1 MLSLL
6 ALAGAA
12 GPSDSPAQPPEAS
25 AAPQQPASDSRPP
38 EPAPDSG
45 PGDDGTRRRG
55 DLWRVELANDAL
67 VRSDNQFTN
76 GISVHHQSVLE
87 TSLEATSGTPAF
99 GKALARTVL
108 PEKPGLLYRE
118 GWAVGHNIQT
128 PGRLEEP
135 GLILNDVPYMGM
147 LGWANSFT
155 ALNERELT
163 GFGLML
169 GWVGPGAQG
178 DRPQSVLHE
187 LIGDAEPRGWRHQL
201 DDEPLAN
208 LYFTKHHKLVR
219 RPNFDAALS
228 VDTALGNLFTY
239 AGAGVQMRFGRA
251 PPGFAFVPT
260 AFGRGIELDGR
271 LGEAREK
278 SVYGSVAVRA
288 TRFLWAMP
296 RQGNSLS
303 SDNAWT
309 ENNELEIEDW
319 TGQLVL
325 GLHVERTDWAVHVHL
340 RLSTDTVRDAG
351 LDPEQDAHNSFGV
364 ITIERGL

>member
-1 MLSLL
+1 ML
-6 ALAGAA
+6 ALAGTAA
-12 GPSDSPAQPPEAS
+12 SSDTPAQLPEAS
-25 AAPQQPASDSRPP
+25 AAPRQPASEAGAA
-38 EPAPDSG
+38 EPARQSE
-45 PGDDGTRRRG
+45 PGTARNPGRD
-55 DLWRVELANDAL
+55 DLWRLELANDAL

-76 GISVHHQSVLE
+76 GISVQHHSAPE
-87 TSLEATSGTPAF
+87 TALEATSGTPAF
-99 GKALARTVL
+99 GKALARAVL

-118 GWAVGHNIQT
+118 AWAIGHNIQT

-169 GWVGPGAQG
+169 GWVGPGARG

-187 LIGDAEPRGWRHQL
+187 LTGDAEPRGWRHQL

-208 LYFTKHHKLVR
+208 LYFTKHHKLAR

-228 VDTALGNLFTY
+228 VDTAVGNLFTY
-239 AGAGVQMRFGRA
+239 AEAGVQMRFGRA

-260 AFGRGIELDGR
+260 AFGRGIELDGG
-271 LGEAREK
+271 LGEAHEK
-278 SVYGSVAVRA
+278 AVYGSVAVRA
-288 TRFLWAMP
+288 SRFLWALP

-303 SDNAWT
+303 NDNAWT
-309 ENNELEIEDW
+309 ENNELEMEEW
-319 TGQLVL
+319 TGQLIL
-325 GLHVERTDWAVHVHL
+325 GVHIERTDWAMHVHL
-340 RLSTDTVRDAG
+340 RLSTDTVQDEG
-351 LDPEQDAHNSFGV
+351 LGPEQDAHNSFGV
-364 ITIERGL
+364 ITIERRL